1 VSDVEALW
9 IAFIVVGCIV
19 GAVIWY
25 AKDEETCPR
34 EQKGYNCR
42 AGTKLACECEEAA

>member
-25 AKDEETCPR
+25 AADEQVCPR
-34 EQKGYNCR
+34 EQKQWACR
-42 AGTKLACECEEAA
+42 KGTKLKCECEEVI